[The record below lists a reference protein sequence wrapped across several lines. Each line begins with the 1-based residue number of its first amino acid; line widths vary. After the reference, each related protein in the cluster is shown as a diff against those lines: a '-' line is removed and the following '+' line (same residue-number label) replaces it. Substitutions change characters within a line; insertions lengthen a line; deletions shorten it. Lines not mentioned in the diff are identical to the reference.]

1 MSSPG
6 RRALPW
12 IAPAL
17 LALLAALQILLVHH
31 ANLSPWKGG
40 GYGMFSTTDHG
51 GFRTIRAFAVDGSS
65 EQRLSIPPELRSD
78 VLRALDLPS
87 DERLEDLAA
96 SLARQ
101 NRASRVRAEVWR
113 LKFDDELQPEL
124 RPLSSAESG
133 P

>member
-1 MSSPG
+1 VSSRG

-12 IAPAL
+12 IAPVL
-17 LALLAALQILLVHH
+17 LALLAALQILLVHS

-40 GYGMFSTTDHG
+40 GYGMFSTNDHS
-51 GFRTIRAFAVDGSS
+51 GFRTLRAFWVDASG
-65 EQRLSIPPELRSD
+65 EKRLSIPPELRPE
-78 VLRALDLPS
+78 VLRALDLPTHA
-87 DERLEDLAA
+87 RLGHLAA

-113 LKFDDELQPEL
+113 LEFDADLRPSL

>member
-1 MSSPG
+1 MSSAG

-17 LALLAALQILLVHH
+17 LALLAALQILLVHD

-40 GYGMFSTTDHG
+40 GYGMFSTTDHS
-51 GFRTIRAFAVDGSS
+51 GFRTIRAFAVDASG
-65 EQRLSIPPELRSD
+65 EQRVRIPAELRPE

-87 DERLEDLAA
+87 DARLEHLAA
-96 SLARQ
+96 SLARRNQ
-101 NRASRVRAEVWR
+101 ASRVRTEVWR
-113 LKFDDELQPEL
+113 LEFDGELRPEL
-124 RPLSSAESG
+124 RPLASAESG